1 MDNVRFNDFLHIS
14 LSETS
19 SVTMPQSIRN
29 DPKLFK
35 DDVDIRFSR
44 TLNSC
49 KVPQIRYA
57 TPERLLQRLTDLR
70 FLSIDFLNT
79 FLLTYRVFTDS
90 VTVLEALKKVFYDTE
105 PPDSQISSGGC
116 GAGGGFSARYEL
128 LESFIVRQVLGTG
141 AIPNKNVAV

>member
-1 MDNVRFNDFLHIS
+1 MDNVRFNEFLHSS
-14 LSETS
+14 LSDTS
-19 SVTMPQSIRN
+19 SVTMPRSIRN

-57 TPERLLQRLTDLR
+57 TPDRILQRLTDLR

-79 FLLTYRVFTDS
+79 FLLTYRVFTNG
-90 VTVLEALKKVFYDTE
+90 VTVLEALKKVFHDAE
-105 PPDSQISSGGC
+105 PPDAPQASNNV
-116 GAGGGFSARYEL
+116 GASN
-128 LESFIVRQVLGTG
+128 FIIR
-141 AIPNKNVAV
+141 